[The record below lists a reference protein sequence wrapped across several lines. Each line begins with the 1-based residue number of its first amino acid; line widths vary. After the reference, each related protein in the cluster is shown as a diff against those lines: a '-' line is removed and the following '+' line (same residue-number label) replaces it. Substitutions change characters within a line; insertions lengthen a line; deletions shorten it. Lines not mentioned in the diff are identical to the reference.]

1 MTLDIQTLF
10 VLMLVN
16 AFAVALSLPAI
27 MGWHVSRAARFA
39 QGSVLAQGLGW
50 ACFLAARPFGDRLFS
65 TLWIGCIALSFAL
78 MWHAMRHW
86 VGPRRG
92 ATLVLAIALLTPL
105 GYGLGFGDYAFR
117 VGWSNFGLA
126 ALMLMVCGVLVA
138 PAPQASRRWR
148 GLAVVCLAALAGVT
162 LWRGALGAF
171 YTSAYPA
178 LRWPHPANVAGALLG
193 HVALVLVTLASLV
206 AWREEAERE
215 LRRLAETDG
224 LTGLLNRQ
232 AFMQRAEGALAWA
245 RRYGDALSL
254 LLIDLDHFKRINDAG
269 GHAAGDQAL
278 RRFADCLRACMR
290 RGDLACRYGGEEFG
304 VLLWHADEAAAV
316 AFDTRLRT
324 ALGRIGTGEAAAGL
338 NFSAGLMPMHKP
350 EESLEQCLQRADAAL
365 YRAKEAGR
373 GRMLQAQAA

>member
-1 MTLDIQTLF
+1 MRLDIQTLF

-16 AFAVALSLPAI
+16 AFALALSLPAI
-27 MGWHVSRAARFA
+27 MGWRVSRAARFA
-39 QGSVLAQGLGW
+39 QGSVVAQGLGW

-65 TLWIGCIALSFAL
+65 TLWIGCIGLSFAL
-78 MWHAMRHW
+78 LWHAMNHW

-92 ATLVLAIALLTPL
+92 RTAVLAIALLTPI

-117 VGWSNFGLA
+117 VGWSNLGLA
-126 ALMLMVCGVLVA
+126 ALMLMVCALLLA

-148 GLAVVCLAALAGVT
+148 GLVVVCLAALAGVT

-171 YTSAYPA
+171 DTSAYPA

-215 LRRLAETDG
+215 LKRLAETDG

-232 AFMQRAEGALAWA
+232 AFVQRAEGALAWA

-254 LLIDLDHFKRINDAG
+254 LLIDLDHFKHINDAG
-269 GHAAGDQAL
+269 GHAAGDAAL
-278 RRFADCLRACMR
+278 RRFAACLRSCMR

-304 VLLWHADEAAAV
+304 VLLWHADEQAAR
-316 AFDTRLRT
+316 AFDARLRA
-324 ALGRIGTGEAAAGL
+324 ALAQIAPGDAAAGL
-338 NFSAGLMPMHKP
+338 TFSAGLMPMHKP
-350 EESLEQCLQRADAAL
+350 EASLEHCLQRADAAL
-365 YRAKEAGR
+365 YQAKEAGR
-373 GRMLQAQAA
+373 GRMLLAA

>member
-16 AFAVALSLPAI
+16 AFALALSLPAI
-27 MGWHVSRAARFA
+27 MGWRVSRAARFA
-39 QGSVLAQGLGW
+39 QGSIIAQGLGW
-50 ACFLAARPFGDRLFS
+50 ACFLAARPFGDRFFS
-65 TLWIGCIALSFAL
+65 TLWVGCIGLSFAL
-78 MWHAMRHW
+78 MWHAMNHW

-92 ATLVLAIALLTPL
+92 STVVLAIALLTPL

-117 VGWSNFGLA
+117 VGWSNLGLA
-126 ALMLMVCGVLVA
+126 ALMLMVCAVLLA

-148 GLAVVCLAALAGVT
+148 TLVIVCLAALAGVT

-171 YTSAYPA
+171 QPSAYPQ

-193 HVALVLVTLASLV
+193 HVTLVLVTLASLV

-245 RRYGDALSL
+245 RRYGEALSL

-269 GHAAGDQAL
+269 GHAAGDEAL
-278 RRFADCLRACMR
+278 RRFADCLRSCMR

-304 VLLWHADEAAAV
+304 VLLWHADEQAAH
-316 AFDTRLRT
+316 AFDARLR
-324 ALGRIGTGEAAAGL
+324 AKLAQADAGDAAAGL
-338 NFSAGLMPMHKP
+338 NFSAGLMPMHGR
-350 EESLEQCLQRADAAL
+350 EVSLEQCLERADAAL

-373 GRMLQAQAA
+373 GQMLQAA

>member
-16 AFAVALSLPAI
+16 AFALALSLPVI
-27 MGWHVSRAARFA
+27 MGWRVSRAARFA
-39 QGSVLAQGLGW
+39 QASVVAQGLGW

-65 TLWIGCIALSFAL
+65 TLWIGCIGLSFAL

-92 ATLVLAIALLTPL
+92 ATAVLVVALLTPL

-117 VGWSNFGLA
+117 VGWSNLGLA
-126 ALMLMVCGVLVA
+126 ALMLMVCAVLLA

-148 GLAVVCLAALAGVT
+148 GLVIVCLAALAGVT

-171 YTSAYPA
+171 YTSAYPQ

-215 LRRLAETDG
+215 LKRLSETDG
-224 LTGLLNRQ
+224 LTGLFNRQ
-232 AFMQRAEGALAWA
+232 TFMQRAEGALAWA
-245 RRYGDALSL
+245 RRYGDTLSL
-254 LLIDLDHFKRINDAG
+254 LLIDLDHFKRINDTG

-278 RRFADCLRACMR
+278 RRFAECLRACMR
-290 RGDLACRYGGEEFG
+290 RGDLACRYGGDEFG
-304 VLLWHADEAAAV
+304 VLLWHADAQAARV
-316 AFDTRLRT
+316 FDARLRAKLT
-324 ALGRIGTGEAAAGL
+324 PAKAGASAAGL
-338 NFSAGLMPMHKP
+338 DFSAGAMTVHKP
-350 EESLEQCLQRADAAL
+350 EASLEHCLQRADAAL
-365 YRAKEAGR
+365 YQAKEAGR
-373 GRMLQAQAA
+373 GRMLQAEAG

>member
-1 MTLDIQTLF
+1 M
-10 VLMLVN
+10 
-16 AFAVALSLPAI
+16 
-27 MGWHVSRAARFA
+27 
-39 QGSVLAQGLGW
+39 
-50 ACFLAARPFGDRLFS
+50 
-65 TLWIGCIALSFAL
+65 
-78 MWHAMRHW
+78 
-86 VGPRRG
+86 
-92 ATLVLAIALLTPL
+92 LAIALLTPL
-105 GYGLGFGDYAFR
+105 GYGLGFGNYAFR
-117 VGWSNFGLA
+117 VGWSNLGLA
-126 ALMLMVCGVLVA
+126 ALMLMVCAVLLA

-171 YTSAYPA
+171 YTSAYPQ

-206 AWREEAERE
+206 AWREEAERD
-215 LRRLAETDG
+215 LKRLAETDG

-304 VLLWHADEAAAV
+304 VLLWHAGRSGRAPS
-316 AFDTRLRT
+316 TRGCARRWRGS
-324 ALGRIGTGEAAAGL
+324 APGEAAAGL

-373 GRMLQAQAA
+373 GRMLQAA